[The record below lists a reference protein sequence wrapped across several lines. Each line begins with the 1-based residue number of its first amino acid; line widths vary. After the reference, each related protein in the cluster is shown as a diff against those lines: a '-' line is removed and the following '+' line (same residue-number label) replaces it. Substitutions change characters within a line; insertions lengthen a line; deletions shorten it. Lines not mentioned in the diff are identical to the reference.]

1 MKFNPFYY
9 QDFAKNFI
17 IDHPEAG
24 LFMDMGMGKSVIT
37 LTALKE
43 LKYDYF
49 RSYKIL
55 VIAPLRI
62 ARETWPDEIS
72 KWDHLRD
79 LTYSLIIGSAK
90 EREAALKVE
99 ADLYII
105 NRENT
110 VWLVDYYKQKWPFD
124 TVVIDELSSFKS
136 SKAARFRALKKVR
149 RYADRIIG
157 LTGTPAPNGL
167 LDLWPEMFLLDQGEA
182 LGRTLTGYRNEFFVP
197 DKRNREIIYSWKP
210 KEGAEEEIYKR
221 ISAKCVSM
229 KSADYLQLP
238 DRIFSKREFTLQAMD
253 IYKKLERDMILPYA
267 DGDIDAP
274 TAAVLMNKLIQLSG
288 GAVYNENG
296 EARTFHE
303 EKLDILEEIMEE
315 ANGQNVLLFYQFRHE
330 KERILQ
336 RFKQAV
342 DISEQDSI
350 KKWNSGSVSLLIAH
364 PASAGHGLNL
374 QQGGH
379 MVVWYTL
386 PTSLELYQQA
396 NKRLH
401 RPGQKFPV
409 LIQHII
415 AKGTFDEVV
424 MDQILTKKEQ
434 RQEALIEAIKARIKE
449 ESK

>member
-90 EREAALKVE
+90 EREAALKAE

-149 RYADRIIG
+149 RYVDRIIG

-182 LGRTLTGYRNEFFVP
+182 LGKTLTGYRNEFFVP

-210 KEGAEEEIYKR
+210 KEGAEDEIYKR

-238 DRIFSKREFTLQAMD
+238 DRIFSRREFTLQAMD

-350 KKWNSGSVSLLIAH
+350 KKWNSGSISLLIAH

-379 MVVWYTL
+379 VVVWYTL

-449 ESK
+449 EFK